1 MSLGK
6 LIVQHLLEQTSEQMA
21 AGSRK
26 DRYSVEAA
34 AGSIQAHLELE
45 DADRLG
51 CLARSVLVE
60 RTAVRGATGTPP
72 AALRLRAEQVTKH
85 LGYLLEDLNIVEI
98 DCGEGVCQIR
108 SSPPAKG
115 EKGICYYELMLEEKG
130 RADLVRY
137 EKCAGETHLI
147 IRSMNLSLEVLQ
159 RLVDDLAAVV

>member
-6 LIVQHLLEQTSEQMA
+6 LIVQHLLEQSSEQLA
-21 AGSRK
+21 AGRRK
-26 DRYSVEAA
+26 SRYSIEAA
-34 AGSIQAHLELE
+34 VGSFQARLELE
-45 DADRLG
+45 DGDRLG

-60 RTAVRGATGTPP
+60 RTAVRGATETPP

-85 LGYLLEDLNIVEI
+85 IGYLLEDLDVVEI

-108 SSPPAKG
+108 SFPPARG

-130 RADLVRY
+130 RAVLLRY
-137 EKCAGETHLI
+137 EKCAGETHRI
-147 IRSMNLSLEVLQ
+147 IKSMNLSLEVLQ